1 MLGPTIARSKLRSNF
16 ATIGHNIRSMAEADD
31 HSSAPS
37 SEDAI
42 RGTIDKTVVITGGN
56 AGIGKESAIAIASMG
71 SRVIF
76 TSRDARRG
84 AEALA
89 EVKERSGSSKVELLS
104 LDLAS
109 LASIRSFA
117 ATLMSRTD
125 RIDVLLN
132 NAGLLQTNRSVTVDG
147 FETTFGVNHLGHFL
161 LTDLLREVLIKTAA
175 EFGGARVVVVASNA
189 HKFARNGIDFDDLD
203 RVKNYSAF
211 GVYGESKL
219 ANILFANEFAKRF
232 ADTGIT
238 ANSLHPGYVASRF
251 GRDGDTGR
259 LDWAVA
265 LGARLFAISPKKGA
279 ETSIFVSTDAS
290 CATQTGGYY
299 EKSRLKKPASQAL
312 DTAAAK
318 RLWEVST
325 ELVDR

>member
-1 MLGPTIARSKLRSNF
+1 MGQIDDQTPESIGQTISQ
-16 ATIGHNIRSMAEADD
+16 
-31 HSSAPS
+31 
-37 SEDAI
+37 
-42 RGTIDKTVVITGGN
+42 KTVVITGGN

-71 SRVIF
+71 ARVMF
-76 TSRDARRG
+76 TSRDAQRG
-84 AEALA
+84 ADALS
-89 EVKERSGSSKVELLS
+89 EVKERSGSTKVELLS

-117 ATLMSRTD
+117 TTVMSATD

-132 NAGLLQTNRSVTVDG
+132 NAGLLQTQRSMTVDG

-161 LTDLLREVLIKTAA
+161 LTDLLGGILTKTAK
-175 EFGGARVVVVASNA
+175 EFGESRVVAVASNA
-189 HKFARNGIDFDDLD
+189 HKFARNGVNFDDLE
-203 RVKNYSAF
+203 RRKNYSGM

-219 ANILFANEFAKRF
+219 ANILFANELAKRLS
-232 ADTGIT
+232 GSGVT

-265 LGARLFAISPKKGA
+265 LGAQLFAISPKKGA
-279 ETSIFVSTDAS
+279 ATSVFVATDQSTATAS
-290 CATQTGGYY
+290 GGYY
-299 EKSRLKKPASQAL
+299 EKSRLKKPTSQAL
-312 DTAAAK
+312 DTDAQK

-325 ELVDR
+325 ELVNR

>member
-1 MLGPTIARSKLRSNF
+1 MGRREHTSEP
-16 ATIGHNIRSMAEADD
+16 IGDESLQAL
-31 HSSAPS
+31 
-37 SEDAI
+37 
-42 RGTIDKTVVITGGN
+42 IDKTVVITGGN

-71 SRVIF
+71 ARVIF
-76 TSRDARRG
+76 TSRDAERG

-89 EVKERSGSSKVELLS
+89 EIKERSGSKNVDLLS

-117 ATLMSRTD
+117 SEVTSRTD

-132 NAGLLQTNRSVTVDG
+132 NAGLLQTSQSTTVDG

-161 LTDLLREVLIKTAA
+161 LTNLLTGSLTKTAA
-175 EFGGARVVVVASNA
+175 DFGGARVVVVASNA

-219 ANILFANEFAKRF
+219 ANILFANEFAKKF

-265 LGARLFAISPKKGA
+265 LGAQLFAISPKKGA
-279 ETSIFVSTDAS
+279 ETSVFVSTATS
-290 CATQTGGYY
+290 TATQTGGYY
-299 EKSRLKKPASQAL
+299 EKSRLKKPAPQAL
-312 DTAAAK
+312 DAGAAQ

-325 ELVDR
+325 ALVDR

>member
-1 MLGPTIARSKLRSNF
+1 MTQ
-16 ATIGHNIRSMAEADD
+16 ADD
-31 HSSAPS
+31 QI
-37 SEDAI
+37 SEA
-42 RGTIDKTVVITGGN
+42 TEQTNTQKTVIITGGN
-56 AGIGKESAIAIASMG
+56 AGIGKESAIAIAAMG
-71 SRVIF
+71 ARVIF

-89 EVKERSGSSKVELLS
+89 EVKERSGSKKVELLS

-109 LASIRSFA
+109 LSSIRSFA
-117 ATLMSRTD
+117 NEVANTTD

-132 NAGLLQTNRSVTVDG
+132 NAGLLQTSRSVTVDG

-161 LTDLLREVLIKTAA
+161 LTDLLRGMLTKTAA
-175 EFGGARVVVVASNA
+175 DFGGARVVVVASNA

-203 RVKNYSAF
+203 RVKSYSAM

-219 ANILFANEFAKRF
+219 ANILFANEFAKKF

-265 LGARLFAISPKKGA
+265 LGAKLFAISPKKGA
-279 ETSIFVSTDAS
+279 ETSVFVATGEST
-290 CATQTGGYY
+290 ATQTGGYY
-299 EKSRLKKPASQAL
+299 EKSRLKKPAPQAL
-312 DTAAAK
+312 DAGAAK

>member
-1 MLGPTIARSKLRSNF
+1 MGQ
-16 ATIGHNIRSMAEADD
+16 IGDQ
-31 HSSAPS
+31 
-37 SEDAI
+37 
-42 RGTIDKTVVITGGN
+42 KTVVITGGN
-56 AGIGKESAIAIASMG
+56 AGIGKESAIAIAAMG
-71 SRVIF
+71 ARVFF
-76 TSRDARRG
+76 TSRDAERG

-89 EVKERSGSSKVELLS
+89 EVKERSGSAQVELLS

-117 ATLMSRTD
+117 ATLASATD

-132 NAGLLQTNRSVTVDG
+132 NAGLLQTQRSLTVDG

-161 LTDLLREVLIKTAA
+161 LTDLLGGLLSKTAK
-175 EFGGARVVVVASNA
+175 EFGGSRIVVVASDA
-189 HKFARNGIDFDDLD
+189 HKFARNGINFDDLE
-203 RVKNYSAF
+203 RVKKFSGF

-219 ANILFANEFAKRF
+219 ANILFANELAQRF
-232 ADTGIT
+232 AGTSVT

-265 LGARLFAISPKKGA
+265 LGAQLFAISPKKGA
-279 ETSIFVSTDAS
+279 ATSVFL
-290 CATQTGGYY
+290 ATSDSVATKTGGYY

-312 DTAAAK
+312 DNEAAK
-318 RLWEVST
+318 RLWEVSAK
-325 ELVDR
+325 LVNR